1 MDQILEL
8 ATKLG
13 KQIAQDPRAQAMAT
27 ARKNLGDS
35 TEDRQLLTEYEEQ
48 QTKLAT
54 LEGEG
59 KPIEPEDKRQL
70 ADLHGRVISS
80 EVIKA
85 LMKAQT
91 AYVDLMNGV
100 SRTIEQNATQSA

>member
-13 KQIAQDPRAQAMAT
+13 KQIALDPRAQAMAA
-27 ARKNLGDS
+27 ARKNLSES
-35 TEDRQLLTEYEEQ
+35 TADRQLLADYDEQ
-48 QTKLAT
+48 QTRLAT

-59 KPIEPEDKRQL
+59 KPIEPEDKRKI
-70 ADLHGRVISS
+70 AELHNRVISS
-80 EVIKA
+80 DVIKE
-85 LMKAQT
+85 LMKVQT
-91 AYVDLMNGV
+91 AYVELMNTV